1 MALINAI
8 LYLEIIFRPFNR
20 DIFICIV
27 SGNRHRANCRKQNK
41 IVCVVWSW
49 IYFPRNKIICE
60 NFIMFLTIS
69 TLLEN
74 IIVINISWKSI
85 GIEQVQ
91 LVCSRE
97 NIHPKKWH
105 GWKEIHIVE
114 FCVYDL
120 KKRNANLRYNKTRN

>member
-1 MALINAI
+1 VALINAI

-91 LVCSRE
+91 LVCSPGKHSSEKVTRLDRNSYRE
-97 NIHPKKWH
+97 IL
-105 GWKEIHIVE
+105 
-114 FCVYDL
+114 CVWF
-120 KKRNANLRYNKTRN
+120 KKRNASLRYNKTRN